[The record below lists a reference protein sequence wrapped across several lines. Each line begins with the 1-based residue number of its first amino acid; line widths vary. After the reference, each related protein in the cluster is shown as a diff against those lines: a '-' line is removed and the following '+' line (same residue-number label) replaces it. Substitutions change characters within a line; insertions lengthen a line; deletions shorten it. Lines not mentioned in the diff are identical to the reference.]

1 MSLYTSIQHDTW
13 SPNPSNE
20 ARKIKEIQTGKE
32 EVTLS
37 LFVYNMILC
46 VYVEKNLKIQI
57 KTKAKLM
64 SLVGI
69 IK

>member
-32 EVTLS
+32 EVTLP

-46 VYVEKNLKIQI
+46 VYVEKKPKDSN
-57 KTKAKLM
+57 
-64 SLVGI
+64 
-69 IK
+69 